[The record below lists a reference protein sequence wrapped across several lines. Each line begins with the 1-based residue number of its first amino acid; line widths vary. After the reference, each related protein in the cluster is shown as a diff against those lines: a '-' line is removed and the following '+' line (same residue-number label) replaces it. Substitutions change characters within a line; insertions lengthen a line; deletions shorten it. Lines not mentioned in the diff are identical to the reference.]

1 VERVLD
7 TPHQT
12 GLDREARLHNLR
24 GAFAVTAAGRTG
36 LPGCSVAILDDV
48 MTTGSTAQ
56 ELAAT
61 LRRAGALHVQVWV
74 LARTMRDDAVP

>member
-1 VERVLD
+1 
-7 TPHQT
+7 
-12 GLDREARLHNLR
+12 
-24 GAFAVTAAGRTG
+24 
-36 LPGCSVAILDDV
+36 